1 LKEAEEVQSVKTVE
15 FHDFKPEGKR
25 GTEKNRG
32 KRKPTKLMGTEPY
45 KKVTQ
50 EEGPETSEEINEY
63 A

>member
-1 LKEAEEVQSVKTVE
+1 MQSVKTVDDD
-15 FHDFKPEGKR
+15 DFKPEGKR
-25 GTEKNRG
+25 TEKNRG

-45 KKVTQ
+45 KKVTH